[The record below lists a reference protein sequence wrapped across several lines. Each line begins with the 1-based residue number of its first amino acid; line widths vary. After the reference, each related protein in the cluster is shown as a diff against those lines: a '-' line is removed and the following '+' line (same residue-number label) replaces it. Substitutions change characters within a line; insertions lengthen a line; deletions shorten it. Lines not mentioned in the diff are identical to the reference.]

1 MRRWC
6 ATSVD
11 QQEGLNA
18 WVEDKLNKADNAS
31 QSGPLQPLVDVVP
44 KNIFRALSDMAMLQ
58 IIFFAVFFGIV
69 LVQVEEP
76 KRGALLKAV
85 DGLND
90 VFVGMVWMVMKAMPV
105 FVFALMAGQIVKA
118 AGTDPEKF
126 QELLSFLLQVRPGG
140 GGGVGAHDFLG
151 VSPVGQCGHP
161 RHDAAPVFGRH
172 A

>member
-1 MRRWC
+1 MRDIRG
-6 ATSVD
+6 

-31 QSGPLQPLVDVVP
+31 QRPLQPLVDVVP

-69 LVQVEEP
+69 LVQVDEP

-126 QELLSFLLQVRPGG
+126 QELELLAAVRPGG
-140 GGGVGAHDFLG
+140 GARVGAHDFLCTLCWPAQASG
-151 VSPVGQCGHP
+151 
-161 RHDAAPVFGRH
+161 A
-172 A
+172 